1 MLTQK
6 RGRCFFLLT
15 CIASAILISAGC
27 SREQEKTPPLPAVI
41 VTPVIFDDITS
52 SVSYI
57 AQAVADEE
65 VDLIARVEGFLE
77 KRNFEEGNFVKKG
90 DVLLFIERA
99 YYKAKVDAAKAQ
111 VEQENA
117 LLKDALIEYDRQK
130 SLFAKSAVSKR
141 DFEKAETNKASLEAK
156 KLADEANLELARL
169 NLSYTE
175 IKAPF
180 DGRMG
185 KSFYSAGNLV
195 NPSSGKLAT
204 IVKTGD
210 IKVEFYISEAL
221 LAEYLNNKKD
231 KAKDSIFIP
240 SLILPDGS
248 VYGHKGKIDFIDNKI
263 NSSTGS
269 ILLRSKFPNP
279 DNILIPGMY
288 VKIILTDKEHKK
300 SLLIPSSAIQED
312 QSGKFVMIVDKQNK
326 VQTRKVETGTRA
338 GINIVIEKGL
348 NDGELV
354 ITEGMQKVRAGM
366 TVTPIRDNAVQNQ
379 KTENAAK
386 GEKNNVQ

>member
-1 MLTQK
+1 M
-6 RGRCFFLLT
+6 
-15 CIASAILISAGC
+15 
-27 SREQEKTPPLPAVI
+27 

-263 NSSTGS
+263 NSSTGT